1 MDANSSAVRLVKYC
15 AASCL
20 AVCFILTGCDGDVAF
35 VLPVGDETAT
45 ATLAPDAS
53 TPESLSRRVDEET
66 ERNDDNPDAI
76 DATNLDSVASSAG
89 DDSVQESLLES
100 DVKEEEEG
108 EVVDVDKL
116 FSTDPTIDRL
126 KPTKYILVDGE
137 PALLEDGIDLTG
149 KDLSGA
155 RINNVTLSHVNFHH
169 AKLNGA
175 DLSQARFYRCN
186 FQRVDLA
193 DVKAEDTH
201 FLECD
206 FSDAYVGSSLW
217 FGLSHEEFLSTRN
230 YRSKLISDG
239 FYKAQNDD
247 FSNFTFNN
255 AHIKNAWG
263 CNFTDARFIGNC
275 SVAGM
280 TKEQLIS
287 TWNYKNKDFTHT
299 KLLLNGEGRGDLSGV
314 DFSGCI
320 FQSLSLGNY
329 DLSEVDF
336 TDAFLQEGLGVGRCV
351 GLTME
356 QIQSTRN
363 WKARMF
369 NFDFFE
375 QDFDWS
381 NTDFSGFAF
390 VESNIGEGSVEGAD
404 FTDAVIGN
412 YAFRVNQTFTVE
424 QIKSTKNFKNR
435 VLDFYLGKTDLDWS
449 GTDFSNFSFSR
460 KFLDGADVTGANF
473 TDAEFEYGGDLNRCK
488 GLTLDQVKSTVN
500 YRSGYPLRLPEE
512 LEKRLYEEHFQ

>member
-66 ERNDDNPDAI
+66 ERNDDESPDAI
-76 DATNLDSVASSAG
+76 DATNLDSVASSAD

-186 FQRVDLA
+186 FQRV
-193 DVKAEDTH
+193 
-201 FLECD
+201 
-206 FSDAYVGSSLW
+206 
-217 FGLSHEEFLSTRN
+217 
-230 YRSKLISDG
+230 
-239 FYKAQNDD
+239 
-247 FSNFTFNN
+247 
-255 AHIKNAWG
+255 
-263 CNFTDARFIGNC
+263 
-275 SVAGM
+275 
-280 TKEQLIS
+280 
-287 TWNYKNKDFTHT
+287 
-299 KLLLNGEGRGDLSGV
+299 
-314 DFSGCI
+314 
-320 FQSLSLGNY
+320 
-329 DLSEVDF
+329 
-336 TDAFLQEGLGVGRCV
+336 
-351 GLTME
+351 
-356 QIQSTRN
+356 
-363 WKARMF
+363 
-369 NFDFFE
+369 
-375 QDFDWS
+375 
-381 NTDFSGFAF
+381 
-390 VESNIGEGSVEGAD
+390 
-404 FTDAVIGN
+404 
-412 YAFRVNQTFTVE
+412 
-424 QIKSTKNFKNR
+424 
-435 VLDFYLGKTDLDWS
+435 
-449 GTDFSNFSFSR
+449 
-460 KFLDGADVTGANF
+460 
-473 TDAEFEYGGDLNRCK
+473 
-488 GLTLDQVKSTVN
+488 
-500 YRSGYPLRLPEE
+500 
-512 LEKRLYEEHFQ
+512 